1 MKKTIIT
8 AAITAAL
15 LAAGSASAKCR
26 TCEIDINIYN
36 SSSTTTTVARPGGGA
51 YKSYIWTCEGQDTEL
66 ETKVIYD
73 QSRNENI
80 PEGTSEIYV
89 WPTNPMHP
97 LTLKFEVEVENLC
110 SETMGEPAVIID
122 RRELVPAFDDRPL
135 KPWEIEE
142 ESTSE
147 E

>member
-15 LAAGSASAKCR
+15 LAAGSASATKCR

-36 SSSTTTTVARPGGGA
+36 SSTTTVAKDGGGA

-80 PEGTSEIYV
+80 PEGTNEIYV

-142 ESTSE
+142 EATSE